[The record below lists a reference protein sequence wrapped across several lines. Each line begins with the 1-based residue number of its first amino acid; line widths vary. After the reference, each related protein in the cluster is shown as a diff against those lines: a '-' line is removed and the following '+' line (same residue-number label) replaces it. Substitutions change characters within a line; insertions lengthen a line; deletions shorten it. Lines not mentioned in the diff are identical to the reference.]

1 MFIYIFW
8 YDADLKKKKKVHIN
22 TAEPPWDQR

>member
-8 YDADLKKKKKVHIN
+8 YDADLKKKKVHIN